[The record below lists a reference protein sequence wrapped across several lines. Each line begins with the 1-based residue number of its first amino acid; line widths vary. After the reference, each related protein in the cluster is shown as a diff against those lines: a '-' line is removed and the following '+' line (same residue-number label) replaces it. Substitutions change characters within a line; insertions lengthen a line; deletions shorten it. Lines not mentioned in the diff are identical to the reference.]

1 MREISV
7 IVPIYNT
14 QKYIGN
20 LIQSI
25 INQTYKDFEL
35 LLINDGS
42 TDESIDIAVELLK
55 NTNIEY
61 KVVNK
66 ENRRAINRKK

>member
-66 ENRRAINRKK
+66 DNRRAINRKK